1 MGNAL
6 CKILCPIVL
15 ENDEEGKNEI
25 PLAVLDD
32 AVNMILQPPVTGLD
46 SLKVN
51 RNGAVGEV
59 DMLGVVSTKL
69 RVLQHAV
76 ENGTLFAATISIGIW

>member
-1 MGNAL
+1 MDSN
-6 CKILCPIVL
+6 V
-15 ENDEEGKNEI
+15 NDEEGKNEI

-32 AVNMILQPPVTGLD
+32 AVNMILQPPVTGLA